1 MATTRA
7 EKRDR
12 NRKSRQNKERNTED
26 KLKLNLSQI
35 SPVTDNQR
43 KSFEYYDEG
52 KNLLLHGVPGSGKS
66 FISLYLALEE
76 VMEDLNDPRKVVIIR
91 SAQSSKAIG
100 FLPGTA
106 SQKMEVFEAPYISIC
121 AKLFG
126 RGDVYGILKQKGIV
140 EFESTSFLRGTTI
153 DNAIIIVD
161 EAQNLSYME
170 LKTILTRVG
179 EGSRVIVCGDINQD
193 DLTSSRYNETSGLKS
208 MMSILMKIPSIR
220 KVEFEVDDIV
230 RSGFVREFILA
241 ELQQIGYFRD
251 TKDVQAQPDI
261 AS

>member
-12 NRKSRQNKERNTED
+12 NRQSRQNRERTSED
-26 KLKLNLSQI
+26 KLKLYLSKI
-35 SPVTDNQR
+35 SPATDNQR
-43 KSFEYYDEG
+43 RSFEYYDGG

-76 VMEDLNDPRKVVIIR
+76 VMEDLNKPRKVVIIR

-100 FLPGTA
+100 FLPGSA
-106 SQKMEVFEAPYISIC
+106 AQKMEVFEAPYISIC

-126 RGDVYGILKQKGIV
+126 RGDAYNILKQKGIV

-193 DLTSSRYNETSGLKS
+193 DLTSSRYNETSGLKA
-208 MMSILMKIPSIR
+208 MLLILMKIPSIR

-251 TKDVQAQPDI
+251 TEEVQA
-261 AS
+261 

>member
-153 DNAIIIVD
+153 DNAIIILD
-161 EAQNLSYME
+161 ECQNLLESE
-170 LKTILTRVG
+170 WITVLSRVG
-179 EGSRVIVCGDINQD
+179 ENSRIILCGDKRQD
-193 DLTSSRYNETSGLKS
+193 DLTSKRFNEESGINKLIQICKD
-208 MMSILMKIPSIR
+208 IPSMETI
-220 KVEFEVDDIV
+220 EFGIDDIV
-230 RSGFVREFILA
+230 RSGFVKELLLA
-241 ELQQIGYFRD
+241 MIKNGM
-251 TKDVQAQPDI
+251 
-261 AS
+261 

>member
-153 DNAIIIVD
+153 DNAIIILD
-161 EAQNLSYME
+161 ECQNLLESE
-170 LKTILTRVG
+170 WITVLSRVG
-179 EGSRVIVCGDINQD
+179 ENSRIILCGDKRQD
-193 DLTSSRYNETSGLKS
+193 DLTSKRFNEESGINKLIQICKD
-208 MMSILMKIPSIR
+208 IPSMETI
-220 KVEFEVDDIV
+220 EFEIDDIV
-230 RSGFVREFILA
+230 RSGFVKELLLA
-241 ELQQIGYFRD
+241 MIKNGM
-251 TKDVQAQPDI
+251 
-261 AS
+261 

>member
-153 DNAIIIVD
+153 DNAIIILD
-161 EAQNLSYME
+161 ECQNLLESE
-170 LKTILTRVG
+170 WITVLSRVG
-179 EGSRVIVCGDINQD
+179 ENSKIILCGDKRQD
-193 DLTSSRYNETSGLKS
+193 DLTSKRFNEESGINKLIQICKD
-208 MMSILMKIPSIR
+208 IPSMETI
-220 KVEFEVDDIV
+220 EFEIDDIV
-230 RSGFVREFILA
+230 RSGFVKELLLA
-241 ELQQIGYFRD
+241 MIKNGM
-251 TKDVQAQPDI
+251 
-261 AS
+261 

>member
-153 DNAIIIVD
+153 DNAIIILD
-161 EAQNLSYME
+161 ECQNLLESE
-170 LKTILTRVG
+170 WITVLSRVG
-179 EGSRVIVCGDINQD
+179 ENSRIILCGDKRQD
-193 DLTSSRYNETSGLKS
+193 DLTSKRFNEESGINKLIQICKD
-208 MMSILMKIPSIR
+208 IPSMETI
-220 KVEFEVDDIV
+220 EFGVDDIV
-230 RSGFVREFILA
+230 RSGFVKELLLA
-241 ELQQIGYFRD
+241 MIKNGM
-251 TKDVQAQPDI
+251 
-261 AS
+261 

>member
-1 MATTRA
+1 M
-7 EKRDR
+7 
-12 NRKSRQNKERNTED
+12 
-26 KLKLNLSQI
+26 I
-35 SPVTDNQR
+35 

-153 DNAIIIVD
+153 DNAIIILD
-161 EAQNLSYME
+161 ECQNLLESE
-170 LKTILTRVG
+170 WITVLSRVG
-179 EGSRVIVCGDINQD
+179 ENSRIILCGDKRQD
-193 DLTSSRYNETSGLKS
+193 DLTSKRFNEESGINKLIQICKD
-208 MMSILMKIPSIR
+208 IPSMETI
-220 KVEFEVDDIV
+220 EFGVDDIV
-230 RSGFVREFILA
+230 RSGFVKELLLA
-241 ELQQIGYFRD
+241 MIKNGM
-251 TKDVQAQPDI
+251 
-261 AS
+261 